1 LRQVCGSAA
10 AWGFAGS
17 LGRFGMVNA
26 LAQSSTPNYKALVC
40 IFLFGGN
47 DGNNLIVPMSSYS
60 SYAGIRGPLALAQ
73 NTLLQAAAVTGGATY
88 GFHPNLPGLQQLFT
102 SKKLAI
108 VANVGTLVKFLS
120 RDQYQQGSV
129 PVPFNLF
136 SHADQQTEWQTGI
149 PASGARSG
157 WGGRVA
163 DAISFMNLP
172 ATFPTGL
179 SVAGNSSFLNGV
191 TTVPTALIPGS
202 NPGLA
207 GSTGSTAA
215 NARDASFQQLLTF
228 NSGLTLV
235 QSANA
240 VTTEGLNVANVLKS
254 VLSGNNTLTTVFPNS
269 TLGQELQQ
277 VASIIK
283 VRAALN
289 MNRQVFFVSLGGF
302 DTHTNQIADQGA
314 LFTDLS
320 ASLLAFYNATV
331 ELGVDQQVTTFTE
344 SDFGR
349 TFQPSSGGGS
359 DHAWGSHHL
368 VMGSAVKGGDV
379 YGSFPEFALGS
390 PNDADNRGV
399 WIPTTALDQFGA
411 TLAAWFGLGMTDLNT
426 VFPDLANYTPTT
438 NLGFV

>member
-1 LRQVCGSAA
+1 
-10 AWGFAGS
+10 
-17 LGRFGMVNA
+17 
-26 LAQSSTPNYKALVC
+26 
-40 IFLFGGN
+40 
-47 DGNNLIVPMSSYS
+47 
-60 SYAGIRGPLALAQ
+60 
-73 NTLLQAAAVTGGATY
+73 
-88 GFHPNLPGLQQLFT
+88 
-102 SKKLAI
+102 
-108 VANVGTLVKFLS
+108 
-120 RDQYQQGSV
+120 
-129 PVPFNLF
+129 
-136 SHADQQTEWQTGI
+136 
-149 PASGARSG
+149 
-157 WGGRVA
+157 
-163 DAISFMNLP
+163 
-172 ATFPTGL
+172 
-179 SVAGNSSFLNGV
+179 
-191 TTVPTALIPGS
+191 
-202 NPGLA
+202 
-207 GSTGSTAA
+207 
-215 NARDASFQQLLTF
+215 
-228 NSGLTLV
+228 
-235 QSANA
+235 
-240 VTTEGLNVANVLKS
+240 
-254 VLSGNNTLTTVFPNS
+254 LTTVFPNS